1 MKKILFLLHLPP
13 PVHGS
18 SIVGRNI
25 YNSKVINEKIK
36 ASYIN
41 LSLSN
46 SISKVKSVNILKIF
60 NSFLIL
66 IKTFYSI
73 IFNRPDL
80 CYMALTVSG
89 LAFFR
94 DVMIISLLKIFRIK
108 IVYHMH
114 NKGVANYQNRFIY
127 NILYR
132 YVFNNVDVILL
143 SNRLYC
149 DIEKYI
155 KSYRIH
161 ICPNGLSDNA
171 KKYKKS
177 LKTPNSPVKLLF
189 LSNLIKSKGVY
200 VLLDA
205 CKILDGKGYDFHC
218 YFVGNEGDI
227 DRSTFE
233 LALQKINFKNKV
245 LYLGPM
251 YDKNKDKIM
260 LESDIFI
267 FPTYYSMETFGL
279 VNIEAM
285 QFSTPVISTNEG
297 GILDIIDDGENGF
310 IVQQK
315 DPIDLASKIEVLMND
330 NKLRLRMGKKARI
343 KYEQNFTK
351 EIFEHNM
358 LNILLNL

>member
-25 YNSKVINEKIK
+25 YNSKIINKKIK
-36 ASYIN
+36 ANYIN

-46 SISKVKSVNILKIF
+46 SVSKVKSVNILKILY
-60 NSFLIL
+60 SFVI
-66 IKTFYSI
+66 IVKVFYSI
-73 IFNRPDL
+73 IFNRPNL

-94 DVMIISLLKIFRIK
+94 DIMIISLLKIFRIK

-132 YVFNNVDVILL
+132 YAFNNVDVILL
-143 SNRLYC
+143 SNRLYG

-155 KSYRIH
+155 KPCRKYV
-161 ICPNGLSDNA
+161 CPNGLLDNA

-177 LKTPNSPVKLLF
+177 LNISNTPVKLLF
-189 LSNLIKSKGVY
+189 LSNLIKSKGVF

-205 CKILDGKGYDFHC
+205 CKILEGKGYDFHC
-218 YFVGNEGDI
+218 YFVGSEGDI

-233 LALQKINFKNKV
+233 QALKKINFKNKV

-251 YDKNKDKIM
+251 YDKNKDKIL

-267 FPTYYSMETFGL
+267 FPTFYPMECFPL
-279 VNIEAM
+279 VILEAM

-297 GILDIIDDGENGF
+297 GILDIIDDVENGF
-310 IVQQK
+310 IVKQK
-315 DPIDLASKIEVLMND
+315 DPIDLASKIEILMND
-330 NKLRLRMGKKARI
+330 NNLRSRMGKKARI

-358 LNILLNL
+358 LNILLKL